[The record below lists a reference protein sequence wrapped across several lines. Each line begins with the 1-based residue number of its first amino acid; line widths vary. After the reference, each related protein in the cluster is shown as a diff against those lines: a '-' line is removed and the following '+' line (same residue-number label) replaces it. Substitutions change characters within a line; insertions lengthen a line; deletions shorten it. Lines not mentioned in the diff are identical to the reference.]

1 MCLGC
6 AVPFPRASVA
16 SHAREASH
24 LVFADADRAELFCA
38 ACDSHAYA
46 PAFDRAVLGARAIR
60 AGITGDVPP
69 TRAASRPS
77 DDDDDDDASPP
88 PLPKLD
94 RTRRRRRR
102 SPSPLNASG
111 VPRGVRG
118 VANLGATCFMSS
130 VLQAITR
137 DPICARFFLSDGHD
151 AARCAERRATRA
163 LDAHRDGLQVRPED
177 DHCLACELDALIN
190 AAFAD
195 GDVEAQKEPLVPA
208 AFLHAWWRH
217 APEHLARYG
226 QQDAHEFFLALAQAI
241 HAAAVGPEESE
252 KRTSEEGA
260 RVGGVPTINDA
271 REENDDAKRG
281 EVGGEANASAA
292 GPGGVSAG
300 AAGGA
305 AAKEWRIPGND
316 ATERTKS
323 PRARP
328 DGVGRAPP
336 GGVVSSLSSCRCP
349 MHRAFGGTL
358 RSDVTCGACG
368 HVSVAHDP
376 TVGLS
381 LDLPTTTRGPGPGVT
396 LEACL
401 RLMTRPERLGAGE
414 AFACAACGD
423 AEGAKW
429 KQMAIRE
436 TPRTLALQ
444 LKRFARSSFRPG
456 KLPVQADSDANAA
469 NVANASNASN
479 ARGAANKSTATKGG
493 KQNKGADA
501 ASAGGSKIE
510 THVSFPFTLDIAPF
524 RASAALRA
532 RYGNRAPFEAPGNED
547 GPEGPERSVDASGT
561 ASGGASG
568 PARPKE
574 PYELFAV
581 VVHAGGMDSGHYVA
595 YARWQDAW
603 FRCDDHRIS
612 RADPVAV
619 AAAQAYLLFYERV
632 DDDEGDDDRS

>member
-1 MCLGC
+1 MFRCWGLMLLIISKTNNPLARLLSGLAQSPGVAARARAFASDDGGGRRVPGGSAGEASARGRRGRRAHLGELRARPGVPRRGRGLGPRAARAVLRRAAPSGPRRRALVEHGPRPVPRRDARERPPRPPPDPPPPPRVLAPQVCLGC

-77 DDDDDDDASPP
+77 DDDDDDDASPRRSRNSN
-88 PLPKLD
+88 

-151 AARCAERRATRA
+151 AARCAERRANRA

-336 GGVVSSLSSCRCP
+336 GRGRLFPVLLPMPHAPRVRRDASLGR
-349 MHRAFGGTL
+349 HLRRVRARLGGA
-358 RSDVTCGACG
+358 RPD
-368 HVSVAHDP
+368 
-376 TVGLS
+376 
-381 LDLPTTTRGPGPGVT
+381 R
-396 LEACL
+396 
-401 RLMTRPERLGAGE
+401 RPEPRPPDDDAGA
-414 AFACAACGD
+414 
-423 AEGAKW
+423 
-429 KQMAIRE
+429 
-436 TPRTLALQ
+436 
-444 LKRFARSSFRPG
+444 RPG
-456 KLPVQADSDANAA
+456 
-469 NVANASNASN
+469 
-479 ARGAANKSTATKGG
+479 G
-493 KQNKGADA
+493 
-501 ASAGGSKIE
+501 
-510 THVSFPFTLDIAPF
+510 
-524 RASAALRA
+524 
-532 RYGNRAPFEAPGNED
+532 
-547 GPEGPERSVDASGT
+547 
-561 ASGGASG
+561 
-568 PARPKE
+568 
-574 PYELFAV
+574 
-581 VVHAGGMDSGHYVA
+581 HAGGVPAADDS
-595 YARWQDAW
+595 ARAAGRGRGVRVRRVRRRRRRQVETDGDPGNPEDA
-603 FRCDDHRIS
+603 R
-612 RADPVAV
+612 
-619 AAAQAYLLFYERV
+619 AAAQAVRAELVQAGQAPRSGRFGRERRERRERV
-632 DDDEGDDDRS
+632 QRVQRARRGE

>member
-1 MCLGC
+1 M
-6 AVPFPRASVA
+6 
-16 SHAREASH
+16 
-24 LVFADADRAELFCA
+24 
-38 ACDSHAYA
+38 
-46 PAFDRAVLGARAIR
+46 
-60 AGITGDVPP
+60 
-69 TRAASRPS
+69 TR
-77 DDDDDDDASPP
+77 
-88 PLPKLD
+88 
-94 RTRRRRRR
+94 
-102 SPSPLNASG
+102 
-111 VPRGVRG
+111 
-118 VANLGATCFMSS
+118 
-130 VLQAITR
+130 
-137 DPICARFFLSDGHD
+137 
-151 AARCAERRATRA
+151 
-163 LDAHRDGLQVRPED
+163 
-177 DHCLACELDALIN
+177 
-190 AAFAD
+190 
-195 GDVEAQKEPLVPA
+195 
-208 AFLHAWWRH
+208 
-217 APEHLARYG
+217 
-226 QQDAHEFFLALAQAI
+226 
-241 HAAAVGPEESE
+241 
-252 KRTSEEGA
+252 
-260 RVGGVPTINDA
+260 
-271 REENDDAKRG
+271 RG

-292 GPGGVSAG
+292 GPGGVSAR
-300 AAGGA
+300 APREAPPRRMA
-305 AAKEWRIPGND
+305 YSGND

-328 DGVGRAPP
+328 DGVGALPGRGRLFPVLLPMPHAPR
-336 GGVVSSLSSCRCP
+336 VRRDASLGR
-349 MHRAFGGTL
+349 H
-358 RSDVTCGACG
+358 CGACG

-493 KQNKGADA
+493 KQNKGGDA

-574 PYELFAV
+574 PYELSPSSSTP
-581 VVHAGGMDSGHYVA
+581 GGWTAATTSRTRGGKTRGFGA
-595 YARWQDAW
+595 TTTE
-603 FRCDDHRIS
+603 S
-612 RADPVAV
+612 RARTP
-619 AAAQAYLLFYERV
+619 
-632 DDDEGDDDRS
+632 SP

>member
-77 DDDDDDDASPP
+77 DDDDDDASPP
-88 PLPKLD
+88 PLPKLESD
-94 RTRRRRRR
+94 KA
-102 SPSPLNASG
+102 SSEKIPLPPLNASG

-151 AARCAERRATRA
+151 AARCAERRANRA

-241 HAAAVGPEESE
+241 HAAAVGPDEAE

-456 KLPVQADSDANAA
+456 KLVRADANADA
-469 NVANASNASN
+469 ADVANASCASN
-479 ARGAANKSTATKGG
+479 ARGAANSKSTAAAKG
-493 KQNKGADA
+493 KQNKGGDA
-501 ASAGGSKIE
+501 ASSGGSKIE
-510 THVSFPFTLDIAPF
+510 THVSFPFTLDVAPF

-532 RYGNRAPFEAPGNED
+532 RYGNRAPFEAP
-547 GPEGPERSVDASGT
+547 EGPERSVDASGT
-561 ASGGASG
+561 ASGGASC